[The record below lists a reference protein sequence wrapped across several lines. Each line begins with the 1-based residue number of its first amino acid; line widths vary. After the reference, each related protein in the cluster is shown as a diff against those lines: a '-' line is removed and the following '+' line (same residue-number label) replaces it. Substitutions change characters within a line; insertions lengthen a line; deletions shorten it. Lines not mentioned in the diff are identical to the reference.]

1 MFCVLGG
8 CNVKSIGKSKG
19 VWGRKRVLIIKFGKV
34 LLVKNFDI
42 NNKFVMKIV
51 YRENIFM

>member
-42 NNKFVMKIV
+42 NNEFVMKIV